1 MTCFVRCLLLLMMSK
16 IKGREKETKV
26 LRAINIILN
35 ILDQFIHFCCS
46 CRRRTIS
53 KVIDKKILSN
63 KKMSNSITVRNEVQV
78 KVISI
83 FNI

>member
-16 IKGREKETKV
+16 IKGGEKETKV
-26 LRAINIILN
+26 LRATINIILN

-78 KVISI
+78 KVI